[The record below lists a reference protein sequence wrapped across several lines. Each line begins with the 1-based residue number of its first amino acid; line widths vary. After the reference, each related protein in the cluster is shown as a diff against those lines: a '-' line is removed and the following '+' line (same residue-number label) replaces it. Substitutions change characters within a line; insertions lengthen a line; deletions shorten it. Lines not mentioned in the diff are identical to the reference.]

1 MQVQIF
7 LLTSVEMSRPS
18 SVIAG
23 TVPECLLPVANRE
36 VLDIQLEALE
46 KCGACRGSL
55 QKEFSCTHASRQGFD
70 NVTVVCPTVV
80 VEAIRSWKT
89 DVCQRKVQISF
100 HAYSESLD
108 TAEVLFGLREQIAD
122 DFVVVVG
129 SVLFDAEVLMRAL
142 AEHRAREPLVTTVV
156 QRASD
161 RNTAPV
167 PLSKSMSDLRY
178 PANFV
183 GYANDNRLIY
193 IRSNSSIVASLSSS
207 KVALKKAVLRRFPD
221 MRISTNFFDGQ
232 VSVA

>member
-1 MQVQIF
+1 VRCVRGTRQGRVF
-7 LLTSVEMSRPS
+7 LLTLF
-18 SVIAG
+18 
-23 TVPECLLPVANRE
+23 C
-36 VLDIQLEALE
+36 
-46 KCGACRGSL
+46 
-55 QKEFSCTHASRQGFD
+55 QGFD

-89 DVCQRKVQISF
+89 DVCQRKVQVAF

-108 TAEVLFGLREQIAD
+108 TAEVLFGLRDRIVD

-183 GYANDNRLIY
+183 GYTDDNRLIY

-232 VSVA
+232 VSVLLV